1 VLNSEIIC
9 VYKYLKQNSELFDFI
24 ILSDPK
30 KLGTY
35 GFTLVKRVIEE
46 I

>member
-30 KLGTY
+30 NWEHMVL
-35 GFTLVKRVIEE
+35 LW
-46 I
+46 